1 MTRINKSFS
10 VLLVLGLLL
19 VGSLP
24 ACKQAAGNAGVD
36 KKEVDGLTTKT
47 FYNES
52 GNVEVTL
59 ATDGTRTIVAVP
71 KAAAAISRQNQ
82 MGPEEQKCLAKCVK
96 IEDNEKRLNCVLLCP
111 VGRYQ
116 VFTF

>member
-1 MTRINKSFS
+1 MTRTNKSFS
-10 VLLVLGLLL
+10 ILLVLGILL
-19 VGSLP
+19 VSSLP
-24 ACKQAAGNAGVD
+24 ACKKETGNAGVD

-52 GNVEVTL
+52 GNIEVTL
-59 ATDGTRTIVAVP
+59 ATDGTHTIVAVP
-71 KAAAAISRQNQ
+71 KAAAAIGRQNQ

-96 IEDNEKRLNCVLLCP
+96 IEDSEKRLNCVLLCP